1 VKILLLDI
9 ETSPNTAHV
18 WGLWQQNVSLNQL
31 LESSYTMCYS
41 AKWLGEKQIYFD
53 SVQKSTSKS
62 MLIGIHSLLELADAV
77 VHYNGT
83 KFDMPTL
90 NKEFLI
96 HKMTPPAPSKQ
107 IDLLRVV
114 KSQFRFPSNK
124 LDYVAQRL
132 GLGKKASHEGH
143 ILWIKCMN
151 NDKAAWKI
159 MEKYN
164 IQDVLLLEK
173 LYKRLLPWIKIP
185 INQALFK
192 DRMACPTCGGNSLV
206 CSGRRVTTVGTYQ
219 RYRCNSCGSW
229 SQDTK
234 SLMPNV
240 KIKHIP

>member
-1 VKILLLDI
+1 LDI
-9 ETSPNTAHV
+9 ETSPNVAHV
-18 WGLWQQNVSLNQL
+18 WGIWQQNVGLSQL

-41 AKWLGEKQIYFD
+41 AKWLGDKQIYFD
-53 SVQKSTSKS
+53 SVHQSETKS
-62 MLIGIHSLLELADAV
+62 MLEGIHGLLEDADAV
-77 VHYNGT
+77 CHYNGT

-96 HKMTPPAPSKQ
+96 HKMSPPPPMKQ

-132 GLGKKASHEGH
+132 KLGKKKDHEGH
-143 ILWIKCMN
+143 TLWIKCIT
-151 NDKAAWKI
+151 NDKKAWETMKD
-159 MEKYN
+159 YN

-173 LYKRLLPWIKIP
+173 LYNRLLPWIKTP
-185 INQALFK
+185 LNQALFK
-192 DRMACPTCGGNSLV
+192 DRMDCTNCGGYTLV

-229 SQDTK
+229 AQDTK

-240 KIKHIP
+240 KIKHIA